1 MKVALF
7 TETYLP
13 YINGVVTHVKILKE
27 GLEKLGHKVLV
38 VTADPNTRRYYVRDG
53 VLHCPAKSFKRFYDY
68 GLASPVSTRR
78 LMYIKQFDPDIIHI
92 HNEFGIGFSGAM
104 IAKILHKPLVYTL
117 HTMYD
122 EYLYYVAPRPMLP
135 FVKRVSHHY
144 AKFLANNAAAL
155 TGPSKKVQQFFDDC
169 GVKRDVSVVPNPVE
183 LDIFLPENIDEDKK
197 AKFREKYNISE
208 DDTLLCF
215 CGRLGREK
223 SVDVLLD
230 YWAKTIKPEDHCKL
244 MIIGDG
250 PSREELEQQAH
261 ELGIDNMVTF
271 TGKVMHDELPPYYA
285 CCDLYVTAS
294 LSDTN
299 SISMLEAMA
308 TGLPVLQRFDKL
320 NEGQVRDG
328 VNGYIFYDEKD
339 MYREILNYKNK
350 TTEEKEALRFAVSDS
365 VKQAGAEDLA
375 NYLLTIYRGIEF
387 PQRHAHR
394 HRYHTRLRKPTE
406 QKDGEDGPEE

>member
-1 MKVALF
+1 MEMKIALF

-27 GLEKLGHKVLV
+27 GLEELGHQVLV
-38 VTADPNTRRYYVRDG
+38 VTADPHTHRYFVKDG

-78 LMYIKQFDPDIIHI
+78 LMYLKEFDPDIIHI
-92 HNEFGIGFSGAM
+92 HNEFGVGFSGAM
-104 IAKILHKPLVYTL
+104 IAKILKKPLVYTL

-122 EYLYYVAPRPMLP
+122 EYLYYVAPRPLLP
-135 FVKRVSHHY
+135 VMKRISHRY
-144 AKFLANNAAAL
+144 AKFLATRASAL
-155 TGPSKKVQQFFDDC
+155 TGPSKKVQQFFDEC
-169 GVKRDVSVVPNPVE
+169 GVDKDVAVVPNPVE
-183 LDIFLPENIDEDKK
+183 LDIFQPENIDEQKK
-197 AKFREKYNISE
+197 EEFRQKHNISP
-208 DDTLLCF
+208 DDMLLCF

-230 YWAKTIKPEDHCKL
+230 YWAKVIKPSDHCKL

-250 PSREELEQQAH
+250 PSKPELEEQAAR
-261 ELGIDNMVTF
+261 LGITDTVF
-271 TGKVMHDELPPYYA
+271 FVGKVMHDDLPPYYA

-299 SISMLEAMA
+299 SISMLEGMA
-308 TGLPVLQRFDKL
+308 TGLPVLQRFDEL

-339 MYREILNYKNK
+339 MYREIMAYKNK
-350 TTEEKEALRFAVSDS
+350 TQEEKEALRFAVRDS
-365 VKQAGAEDLA
+365 VKQAGAADLA
-375 NYLLTIYRGIEF
+375 NYLLTIYRDIKF
-387 PQRHAHR
+387 PEKHKA
-394 HRYHTRLRKPTE
+394 K
-406 QKDGEDGPEE
+406 